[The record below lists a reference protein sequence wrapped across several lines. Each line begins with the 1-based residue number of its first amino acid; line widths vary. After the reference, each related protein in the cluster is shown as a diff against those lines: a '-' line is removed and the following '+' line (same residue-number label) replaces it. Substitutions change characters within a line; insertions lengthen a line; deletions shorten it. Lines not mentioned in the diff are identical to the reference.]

1 MKIKKNKNK
10 EVKKMRGII
19 KKFELR
25 TCETKD
31 KKNKFKLLEFVVDVK
46 INDKGDI
53 KTLKGSYGEEYA
65 RKYFAFCGVKTKDLI
80 GKEVEVSLAK
90 REYEKEGERRT
101 INYIKYMNVLDEN
114 GEAIYMP
121 KDDEEGVDF

>member
-1 MKIKKNKNK
+1 
-10 EVKKMRGII
+10 MRGIV

-65 RKYFAFCGVKTKDLI
+65 RKYLAFCGVKTKDLI

-90 REYEKEGERRT
+90 REYEKDGERRT

-114 GEAIYMP
+114 GEPIYMP

>member
-1 MKIKKNKNK
+1 
-10 EVKKMRGII
+10 MRGIV

-31 KKNKFKLLEFVVDVK
+31 KKNKFRLLEFVVDVK

-65 RKYFAFCGVKTKDLI
+65 RKYLGYCGVKTKDLI

-114 GEAIYMP
+114 GKAIYMP